1 MKTRYLLLTVALAGV
16 VVYFGSPYWAMYRLG
31 YAVEFGSPSELS
43 RRIDFD
49 AVREATKTELA
60 RSTDER
66 LKGDSTS
73 TRAVTAGLG
82 QMLAVAMI
90 SSKIDDLV
98 TPNSLAA
105 WIERTTTGHDDV
117 NMAPVRA
124 LRTVIRSVHLGRF
137 DGANIFKVFVPDNSG
152 ERPTIALVFSRFGWY
167 EWKLSSIQFSSA
179 DAPGSLTTIPDAA
192 S

>member
-1 MKTRYLLLTVALAGV
+1 MKTRHVLLAVAFAGV
-16 VVYFGSPYWAMYRLG
+16 VVYFGSPYWTMYRLG
-31 YAVEFGSPSELS
+31 HVVEFGTPSELA

-66 LKGDSTS
+66 LRGNSRS

-90 SSKIDDLV
+90 SSRIDDLV

-105 WIERTTTGHDDV
+105 WIARTTAGRDDV
-117 NMAPVRA
+117 NIAPVKA

-137 DGANIFKVFVPDNSG
+137 DGANIFRVFVPDDSG
-152 ERPTIALVFSRFGWY
+152 GQPIALVFSRFGWY
-167 EWKLSSIQFSSA
+167 EWKLSSIQFSSTGA
-179 DAPGSLTTIPDAA
+179 SDPLAAIPD
-192 S
+192 SES

>member
-1 MKTRYLLLTVALAGV
+1 MKTRYLMLAIALSGIA
-16 VVYFGSPYWAMYRLG
+16 VYFGSPYWAMYRLRHV
-31 YAVEFGSPSELS
+31 VEFGSPSALS

-66 LKGDSTS
+66 LKGHSRWS
-73 TRAVTAGLG
+73 RAVTAGLG

-90 SSKIDDLV
+90 SSKVDDLV

-105 WIERTTTGHDDV
+105 WIERSTTGRDDV
-117 NMAPVRA
+117 DIAPVKA
-124 LRTVIRSVHLGRF
+124 FRTVIRSVHLGRF
-137 DGANIFKVFVPDNSG
+137 EGANTFKVFVPDDSG
-152 ERPTIALVFSRFGWY
+152 EKPIALVFSRFGWY
-167 EWKLSSIQFSSA
+167 EWKLSSVQFSSIVA
-179 DAPGSLTTIPDAA
+179 GGSLAAIPDLA